1 MAHGLAPGR
10 PADPAPAAG
19 PVRACQWH
27 GPRAFTREFD
37 NLLSMALP
45 GKDKTF
51 ALDNCRDLLRK
62 LEREIKRFGQDRTDI
77 EARIDHAF
85 NAVVT
90 VWHLSDWVFADMTE
104 EQKLKLQIFSLPEL
118 KAHALQCRA
127 IRLCRQAATASK
139 HWEVTNFPDPN
150 VAVIVT
156 TKPIGDTT
164 VPWPS
169 IYIAPDWYLY
179 FVDAQKTLEAEQVFE
194 EALHF
199 WTGFIYQN
207 GIAA

>member
-1 MAHGLAPGR
+1 
-10 PADPAPAAG
+10 
-19 PVRACQWH
+19 
-27 GPRAFTREFD
+27 
-37 NLLSMALP
+37 MALP

-51 ALDNCRDLLRK
+51 ALDNCRELLRK

-90 VWHLSDWVFADMTE
+90 AWHLSDWVFADMTE

-156 TKPIGDTT
+156 ATPIGDTT
-164 VPWPS
+164 VSWPS

-199 WTGFIYQN
+199 WTEFIYQN